1 MAMNRS
7 SILKIG
13 ASLAAIAAIAGGLY
27 LVLHHPNANPDY
39 PSGKPGIEVIIDVP
53 TGATGMEIARILFSK
68 GVVKSVGAFFA
79 RAVADPR
86 SAQIAPGAHRIN
98 SHISAKEAL
107 DQLLETKRITNLV
120 RIVEGAWTDEIFAQ
134 LMAQNFSKITLDMA
148 LRGLRFPAGFGI
160 NGVYPAGDTG
170 LEGVFFPAQYSFGKG
185 TSSLM
190 ALQAMM
196 DRFAVESVSSGI
208 ATGTTEFSPLQFLTI
223 ASLVQAEGDPSDFG
237 KISQVIRNRLKVGMP
252 LQLDTTIH
260 YITRTR
266 GKVFL
271 STSATR
277 IASPYNTYLHYG
289 LPPGPI
295 DNPGRAAM
303 DAAVHPTPGNWI
315 YFITVKP
322 GDTRFTDSN
331 SQFLT
336 WKSEYEKNLAAG
348 AFGKTS

>member
-1 MAMNRS
+1 MQVSR
-7 SILKIG
+7 K
-13 ASLAAIAAIAGGLY
+13 AIVRVTGGLVAF
-27 LVLHHPNANPDY
+27 LVLCSGIYLLRNHSSANPDY
-39 PSGKPGIEVIIDVP
+39 PSGKPGIEVIIEVP
-53 TGATGMEIARILFSK
+53 TGATGLEIARTLFSK
-68 GVVKSVGAFFA
+68 GVVKSSGAFFA

-86 SAQIAPGAHRIN
+86 SSQIAPGGHRVN
-98 SHISAKEAL
+98 THISAKEAL
-107 DQLLETKRITNLV
+107 NQLLDTKRITNLI
-120 RIVEGAWTDEIFAQ
+120 RIAEGAWTDEIFAQ
-134 LMAQNFSKITLDMA
+134 LMAQGFTRITLDQA
-148 LRGLRFPAGFGI
+148 LRGLTFPAGFGI
-160 NGVYPAGDTG
+160 NGVYPTGETG

-185 TSSLM
+185 TTSLM

-196 DRFAVESVSSGI
+196 DRFGVEAVNSGI
-208 ATGTTEFSPLQFLTI
+208 ATGTSEFSPVQFLTI

-237 KISQVIRNRLKVGMP
+237 KISQVIRNRLKAGMP

-271 STSATR
+271 STDATR
-277 IASPYNTYLHYG
+277 TASPYNTYLHYG

-303 DAAVHPTPGNWI
+303 DAALHPTPGNWI

-336 WKSEYEKNLAAG
+336 WKVEYEKNLAAG
-348 AFGKTS
+348 AFGKRS